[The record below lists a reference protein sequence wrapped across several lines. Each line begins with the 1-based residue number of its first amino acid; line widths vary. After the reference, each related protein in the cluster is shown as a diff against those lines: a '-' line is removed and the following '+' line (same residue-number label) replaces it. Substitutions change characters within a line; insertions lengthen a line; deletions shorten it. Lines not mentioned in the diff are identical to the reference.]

1 LASLGG
7 LVSLKKLDMTGCRGN
22 EKELERKIWAAIK
35 TERTRQRKDMAE

>member
-22 EKELERKIWAAIK
+22 KKELEKKVWAAIK
-35 TERTRQRKDMAE
+35 AERARKLKDMTE